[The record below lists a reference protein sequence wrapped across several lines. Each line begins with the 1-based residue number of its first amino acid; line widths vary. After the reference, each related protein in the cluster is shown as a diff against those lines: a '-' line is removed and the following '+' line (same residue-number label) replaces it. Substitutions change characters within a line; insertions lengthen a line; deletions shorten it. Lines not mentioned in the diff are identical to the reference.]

1 MGIDASKSTYRN
13 RATIQARRN
22 QLRSLLCETLERREL
37 MAIDGPRLLS
47 IAPNSG
53 EIFSTTS
60 PNTLDESPREL
71 VLRFDSAIA
80 PATLQNGIRI
90 SRSGGDGVLGARADP
105 EQPAV
110 KHASCGWAASDG
122 EAARGGMLV

>member
-22 QLRSLLCETLERREL
+22 QLRTLLSETLERRDL

-53 EIFSTTS
+53 GIFAIGA
-60 PNTLDESPREL
+60 NVLNESPREL
-71 VLRFDSAIA
+71 VLRFDSAIN
-80 PATLQNGIRI
+80 PTTLENGIRI
-90 SRSGGDGVLGARADP
+90 SRSGGDGVLGTSVLNVIPDVVIP
-105 EQPAV
+105 PAF
-110 KHASCGWAASDG
+110 
-122 EAARGGMLV
+122 